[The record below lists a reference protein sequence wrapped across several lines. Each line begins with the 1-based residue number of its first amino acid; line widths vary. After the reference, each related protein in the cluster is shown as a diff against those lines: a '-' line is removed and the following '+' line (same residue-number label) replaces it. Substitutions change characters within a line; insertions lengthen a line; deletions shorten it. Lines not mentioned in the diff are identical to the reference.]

1 MWNISLG
8 LACGCATWIGA
19 MAGLW
24 LVDTQGGDAHADW
37 ILAVAVMT
45 PVVAWLHRHRRVRR
59 SMLLLSL
66 ALLGFAR
73 TADHVSR
80 VHPSMLRL
88 GHAAPETL
96 VRARGIL
103 RERLLPVETAARDH
117 LDAWIRPLGEAPWK
131 STLDLT
137 QMHDGRA
144 WQDRC
149 GIVTLLITMTPPD
162 MDVGAEIEVLGW
174 MSPGHRVTPG
184 TPCDATTH
192 EGCGRSVAILRTDLM
207 PSTVQGPSSWQA
219 SLNRLHRWLDTNLL
233 DCLGSRSPEHN
244 RALLVAMTTGRSLP
258 GLRPSRD
265 LFHQAGLSHFL
276 AISGFNVAIL
286 LIAARILLE
295 VARVPWR
302 VRGWLLMVLA
312 VVFVVSVAPGV
323 SVTRAGM
330 AGACA
335 GLALGLRRGWRP
347 DAILGVCAT
356 TLLLCDPCLATDLG
370 FQLSFGTVIGLLLGA
385 GPVDRWLPGSSGD
398 PATSWLGRC
407 TRWIRTAIAASL
419 AAWLVSVPVTLHA
432 VGTTHP
438 WCALTSTLLG
448 PCAALITVT
457 ASTGAVIGWVPGV
470 EHVFQPVLDACVTCM
485 RLGITMGSGLAG
497 SCWDVGRVPGWWCLV
512 ALAALLFWWRLSSG
526 RSPRGW
532 VLATILGW
540 FVIALLLVRTAEE
553 SAVPVDDSVRWT
565 CLALGEGRANV
576 VQHGSGTTLID
587 AGSRT
592 ARSTGS
598 RLLLPALDSLGVG
611 VIDRIVIRRASM
623 DRFSA
628 VPEVVDH
635 RPVRSVLLSEDWFR
649 AWPEESPQAALLRKL
664 ASSRIPIQNLGLI
677 DGWADDGWTW
687 SCSRST
693 GPARLVAET
702 PLISLWGAQGHQ
714 SPVIAFIGGCSASA
728 ILRATPR
735 RGLHGV
741 GAIDWPPMQAL
752 DEESSEIL
760 AALEPGHVV
769 QVRGAATPEQSLFRR
784 RAGWRPW
791 GILQM
796 DDSLQYRVSDS
807 GTPEGLFRWSCSG
820 WKRVR
825 RD

>member
-8 LACGCATWIGA
+8 LACGCATWFGA

-24 LVDTQGGDAHADW
+24 LVKTQGGDAPPDW

-45 PVVAWLHRHRRVRR
+45 PVVAWLFRHRRSRS

-66 ALLGFAR
+66 ALLAVTR

-103 RERLLPVETAARDH
+103 RERLLPVETVGRDH
-117 LDAWIRPLGEAPWK
+117 LDAWIRPPGEAPWK

-137 QMHDGRA
+137 QMHDGHA
-144 WQDRC
+144 WQEKR
-149 GIVTLLITMTPPD
+149 GIVTLLIAMTPPD
-162 MDVGAEIEVLGW
+162 MAVGTEIEVLGW
-174 MSPGHRVTPG
+174 VSPGHRVIPG

-192 EGCGRSVAILRTDLM
+192 ERCGRPVAILRTDLM
-207 PSTVQGPSSWQA
+207 PSTVWGPSWWQA
-219 SLNRLHRWLDTNLL
+219 SLNRLHHWLDSNLL
-233 DCLGSRSPEHN
+233 ACLGSRSPERN

-286 LIAARILLE
+286 LLSARILLA
-295 VARVPWR
+295 VAHVPWW
-302 VRGWLLMVLA
+302 VRGWLLLVLA
-312 VVFVVSVAPGV
+312 AVFVVSVAPGV

-370 FQLSFGTVIGLLLGA
+370 FQLSFGAVIGLLLGA
-385 GPVDRWLPGSSGD
+385 GPVARWLPGPSGD
-398 PATSWLGRC
+398 PATSWPDRC
-407 TRWIRTAIAASL
+407 IRWIRTAIAASL
-419 AAWLVSVPVTLHA
+419 AAWLVSVPITLHA

-457 ASTGAVIGWVPGV
+457 ASIGAVIGWMPGV
-470 EHVFQPVLDACVTCM
+470 EHILQPVLDACVTCM
-485 RLGITMGSGLAG
+485 RWGITMGSEVAG
-497 SCWDVGRVPGWWCLV
+497 SRWDVGRVPGWWCLV
-512 ALAALLFWWRLSSG
+512 ALAALIFWWRRPCG
-526 RSPRGW
+526 QPPRGW

-540 FVIALLLVRTAEE
+540 LVIALLLVRAGKGD
-553 SAVPVDDSVRWT
+553 VGLVDDSVRWT

-576 VQHGSGTTLID
+576 VQHGSATTLID

-598 RLLLPALDSLGVG
+598 GLLSPALDSLGVG
-611 VIDRIVIRRASM
+611 VIDRIVIRRASL

-635 RPVRSVLLSEDWFR
+635 RPVRSVLLSADWFR
-649 AWPEESPQAALLRKL
+649 AWPDESPQAALLRKL
-664 ASSRIPIQNLGLI
+664 ASSSIPIWNLGLI
-677 DGWADDGWTW
+677 DGWTDDGWTW
-687 SCSRST
+687 SCSRPPVPS
-693 GPARLVAET
+693 RIVADA
-702 PLISLWGAQGHQ
+702 PVISLRGAPTIR
-714 SPVIAFIGGCSASA
+714 SPVIAFIEGCSAST
-728 ILRATPR
+728 ILRTTSR
-735 RGLHGV
+735 QGLRGV
-741 GAIDWPPMQAL
+741 GAVDWPPMQAL
-752 DEESSEIL
+752 DDESAEIL
-760 AALEPGHVV
+760 VELEPGHVV
-769 QVRGAATPEQSLFRR
+769 QVRGAATPARSLFQRH
-784 RAGWRPW
+784 AGWRPW
-791 GILQM
+791 GILQT
-796 DDSLQYRVSDS
+796 DESLQFRLSDS

-820 WKRVR
+820 WKLVR